1 MEKRFMPRR
10 LHHPIP
16 LLWNLTAP
24 EFMVLVITFAVFAF
38 FIIKAKSPSSLFI
51 SVLFAGVSVG
61 GEYLFFQFMKGME
74 RSLFKHLL
82 ERAKYRLKA
91 PIRYTGR

>member
-24 EFMVLVITFAVFAF
+24 EFMVLVITGGFFAF
-38 FIIKAKSPSSLFI
+38 FIIKAESASSLFI
-51 SVLFAGVSVG
+51 SILLAGAFVG
-61 GEYLFFQFMKGME
+61 GEYLFFQLMKGTE

-82 ERAKYRLKA
+82 ERAKYRLKV
-91 PIRYTGR
+91 PLRYTGR